1 MPENDLF
8 VFTPQSTG
16 RRASV
21 SVDPTVRSE
30 HPVSALLFGKF
41 CEHLGRNIY
50 QGMEAQI
57 LFNPT
62 FGDLPGGDGL
72 VEHLAERSGWPDAEA
87 LKASYADGGTLGWFR
102 LAAAGPGPLRPAGG
116 AEVLLSTEPGPH
128 GARSQRFETPGAAG
142 GARRGL
148 GQWTRLPLHRTR
160 GHEFHIVARA
170 TKPCRVE
177 LSLSAVDAA
186 GAPLATARLDLTD
199 DWRTFTG
206 RLDIPAGA
214 PAEPDG
220 LYLIAL
226 TAGADANIVV
236 DRILLYGDDHIDH
249 ADPDIIRMLTDA
261 RLSILRWPG
270 GNFVSGFDW
279 RDGIGP
285 VDARPTRPNPVW
297 RGTLESNLFGTDE
310 FITYCRHVGCEP
322 LICVNA
328 GNGTADVAAAWVEY
342 CNGSPDTPMGRL
354 RADNGHPEPHG
365 VRYWEIGNEIFGRH
379 QIGWTTPA
387 GNIDRYRRFA
397 AAMRAADPSIRL
409 LACGGLHLGVDHEWN
424 RLLNHEAAA
433 DCQTHHILEGGDVD
447 ESVDPGELFGAF
459 MAYPIRVAADYRL
472 MRQRML
478 EVGIAN
484 PRLAITEL
492 QLFAAYRPKAG
503 AGAHGHPP
511 RGRIPAPATISE
523 ALYLTLIVH
532 ESIRLGDLVEMI
544 THSATVNHGGGL
556 RKARQ
561 RVWANPVH
569 CAHVMGAA
577 LAGGTPLGVRL
588 ACGTFSTSREF
599 GHLPV
604 VEGAPDLDAMAVVA
618 ADGQSLYLM
627 LVHRAARSGP
637 IDLDVDLGGLA
648 AAGPA
653 EVLTLAGASLD
664 DENTFEQPERIIPQ
678 PSAAAVKNGSLRLT
692 LAPWSLTR
700 VRVPLARP

>member
-8 VFTPQSTG
+8 VFTPRSDG
-16 RRASV
+16 RRASL
-21 SVDPTVRSE
+21 SVDPAVRSD

-57 LFNPT
+57 LYNPT
-62 FGDLPGGDGL
+62 FGDLTVADQFLQG
-72 VEHLAERSGWPDAEA
+72 LAEASGWPDAEA
-87 LKASYADGGTLGWFR
+87 LTASYGDGGTLGWFR
-102 LAAAGPGPLRPAGG
+102 LVAGDGQGPTRPADS
-116 AEVLLSTEPGPH
+116 AEVALSTDPGPH
-128 GARSQRFETPGAAG
+128 GARAQRFETPGAAG

-148 GQWTRLPLHRTR
+148 GQWIRLPLHRTR
-160 GHEFHIVARA
+160 GYEFRVVARA
-170 TKPCRVE
+170 TAACRVE
-177 LSLSAVDAA
+177 LSLSAVDSAGAA
-186 GAPLATARLDLTD
+186 GAPLASAGLDLTD
-199 DWRTFTG
+199 RWGTFTG
-206 RLDIPAGA
+206 RLDIPAA
-214 PAEPDG
+214 AAADPDG
-220 LYLIAL
+220 LFLIAL
-226 TAGADANIVV
+226 TAGADANVVV

-261 RLSILRWPG
+261 RLPILRWPG

-310 FITYCRHVGCEP
+310 FITYCRNVGCEP

-328 GNGTADVAAAWVEY
+328 GSGTADAAAAWVEY

-387 GNIDRYRRFA
+387 GNVDRYRRFA

-424 RLLNHEAAA
+424 RRLNHDAAA
-433 DCQTHHILEGGDVD
+433 DCQSHHILEGGDVD
-447 ESVDPGELFGAF
+447 ETVDPKELFGAF
-459 MAYPIRVAADYRL
+459 MAYPIRVASDYRL
-472 MRQRML
+472 MRRRML
-478 EVGIAN
+478 DAGIEN

-503 AGAHGHPP
+503 GGA
-511 RGRIPAPATISE
+511 RGGIPSPATISE

-532 ESIRLGDLVEMI
+532 ECIRLGDLVEMI

-556 RKARQ
+556 RKARE
-561 RVWANPVH
+561 RVWGNPVH
-569 CAHVMGAA
+569 YAHVLGAD
-577 LAGGTPLGVRL
+577 LAGGTPVQVRL

-604 VEGAPDLDAMAVVA
+604 VEAAPDLDAMAVVA
-618 ADGQSLYLM
+618 ADGKSLVLM
-627 LVHRAARSGP
+627 LVHRSAQAGA
-637 IDLDVDLGGLA
+637 IDLDVDLGGLP

-653 EVLTLAGASLD
+653 EVLTLAGESLD
-664 DENTFEQPERIIPQ
+664 DENTFEQPERITPQ
-678 PSAAAVKNGSLRLT
+678 PSEANIENGTLRLT

-700 VRVPLARP
+700 VRIPLARP